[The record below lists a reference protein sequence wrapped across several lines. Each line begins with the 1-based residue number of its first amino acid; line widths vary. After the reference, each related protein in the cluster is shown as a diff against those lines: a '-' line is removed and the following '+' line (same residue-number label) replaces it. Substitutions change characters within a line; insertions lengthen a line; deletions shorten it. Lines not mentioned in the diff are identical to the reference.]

1 MNIPLLFHNLR
12 SRHARGRCISQLPL
26 QVNNACFPGGAWD
39 NLYDFLFLSHR
50 LAHSEIFDQN
60 FPKMRNL
67 LTNIGLLLNNQRDI
81 RLSCKPSER
90 LPHDQQGHILR
101 TKSQWSCKPILQLL
115 MQDFTMYLLYKLC
128 ICMGVHVWNVNIPK
142 YFILL
147 VCQKFSI
154 LTG

>member
-1 MNIPLLFHNLR
+1 
-12 SRHARGRCISQLPL
+12 
-26 QVNNACFPGGAWD
+26 
-39 NLYDFLFLSHR
+39 
-50 LAHSEIFDQN
+50 
-60 FPKMRNL
+60 
-67 LTNIGLLLNNQRDI
+67 
-81 RLSCKPSER
+81 
-90 LPHDQQGHILR
+90 
-101 TKSQWSCKPILQLL
+101 